1 MSLRPIPPSPPE
13 KGADSLGG
21 GSLFIKP
28 IVRML
33 IVLVTGVEQLS
44 AAEVNRN
51 QCHVSPSIDKE
62 LAKLAA
68 PPQADSD
75 ENAFLRRRLE
85 AIERTTLKLNIG
97 GASSDLQMLRERL
110 ELESTEVVRLREVV
124 AALQK
129 EKLVLSEVG
138 EGNFIL
144 SAQEGQG
151 GSM

>member
-1 MSLRPIPPSPPE
+1 M
-13 KGADSLGG
+13 
-21 GSLFIKP
+21 FIKR
-28 IVRML
+28 IVRTH
-33 IVLVTGVEQLS
+33 VDRAVTGVEQLP

-124 AALQK
+124 AALQQ

-144 SAQEGQG
+144 SAQEGQRWFYVVPPKN
-151 GSM
+151 SLSRTKLLLLLLLF